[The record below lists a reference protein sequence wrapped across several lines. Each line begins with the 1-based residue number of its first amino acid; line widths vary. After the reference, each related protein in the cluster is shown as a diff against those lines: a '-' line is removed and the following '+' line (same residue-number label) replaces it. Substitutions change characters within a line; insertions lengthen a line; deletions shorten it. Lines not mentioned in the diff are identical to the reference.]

1 MLAHDEPLLTV
12 DDHGRVVEW
21 SVAAEDLFGR
31 PAARVLGRSVF
42 DVVGATTTQ
51 GRSWRIGPLAPE
63 SRERTWGVWQ
73 ERDDDGDGGM
83 GGDENLPGL
92 AEVILDAVFTQADV
106 GLHFLDPQL
115 RVVRVNPSA
124 IGMRGIPL
132 GDIIGLPATEAYA
145 AMGVRIEESML
156 REVLVSG
163 EPARDVLLRSRPP
176 TDPEREHIFSVSIY
190 RVRSRAGRTLG
201 LVATTVDV
209 SAREHA
215 QARLRLLH
223 RARELIGR
231 TLDVERTAGELVD
244 VTVPDFAD
252 SAIVAL
258 TDAVLQ
264 GRTPELSAHDD
275 ELLLRCAAAGSTGA
289 GYPPPPTGSALLPEL
304 FGPKLPSTVTIL
316 PVSEPDGADAD
327 DTPYGPRLVAPLSAR
342 GQILGAVAFERRRGS
357 EPFTPE
363 DVDLAKG
370 ITTRAAISLENALRF
385 TREHVV
391 MTALQSW
398 PSGQERQTQRA
409 AEIAQRHHAGG
420 SGAGSWFDALP
431 LPGSRL
437 ALVVGKVENPGLS
450 AVATMSRLRTA
461 AQALTTLDLDP
472 HELLARLHS
481 TVLRLARE
489 QKDAQGSTDEPTVHC
504 TIAIHDPVSGRLD
517 AARAGRSMFTIVRP
531 DGTVD
536 TAPLQEGPLLGE
548 EGPPFAS
555 TSLVLPEGSTVCLAS
570 PAATRAQG
578 PTRGGLA
585 AALAHPDRGPQQ
597 MADDVE
603 RLLAP
608 DRVLLVART
617 RHLPPDE
624 LAEWNVPPELQSARP
639 AREQTQTRLQE
650 WGLDVDPFSAELVV
664 SELVTNAIRYG
675 APPITLRLIRGET
688 TLTCEIDDAAL
699 TAPYPRHAKATDE
712 GGRGLHICATLAK
725 SWGVRFRD
733 DGKTVWAVLDAQ
745 TAEPDAG

>member
-1 MLAHDEPLLTV
+1 M
-12 DDHGRVVEW
+12 
-21 SVAAEDLFGR
+21 SV
-31 PAARVLGRSVF
+31 
-42 DVVGATTTQ
+42 
-51 GRSWRIGPLAPE
+51 
-63 SRERTWGVWQ
+63 
-73 ERDDDGDGGM
+73 
-83 GGDENLPGL
+83 
-92 AEVILDAVFTQADV
+92 
-106 GLHFLDPQL
+106 
-115 RVVRVNPSA
+115 
-124 IGMRGIPL
+124 
-132 GDIIGLPATEAYA
+132 
-145 AMGVRIEESML
+145 
-156 REVLVSG
+156 
-163 EPARDVLLRSRPP
+163 
-176 TDPEREHIFSVSIY
+176 Y

-223 RARELIGR
+223 RAREMIGR

-264 GRTPELSAHDD
+264 GRRLNCGCRRRDAVA
-275 ELLLRCAAAGSTGA
+275 LRCGGQYRGRLPAATDGF
-289 GYPPPPTGSALLPEL
+289 GSAARTVRPEAAVDCHHPA
-304 FGPKLPSTVTIL
+304 GVQP
-316 PVSEPDGADAD
+316 EGADAD

-342 GQILGAVAFERRRGS
+342 GQILGAVAFERLRGS

-461 AQALTTLDLDP
+461 VQALTTLDLDP